1 MKWIEARVVFDAQ
14 IPQAASE
21 LIANLFQDLGVQGV
35 VVDDPQLESAE
46 DWAEDAIPRPQHHAV
61 TGYFARTGHE
71 NSDCRQLEDR
81 LAKLRD
87 ELGIVYRVLY
97 QELDEEDWAES
108 WKAFFWPVKVG
119 RSIVV
124 KPSWREYSAGPGE
137 VVIELDPGMAFGTG
151 THPTTQL
158 CVELIEK
165 YIKSGDTILDVGTGS
180 GILMV
185 AAAKLGAARVWGVD
199 RDPLAVEVAR
209 KNLLRNGIFPM
220 RFAVRVGDLV
230 HNVSGRYHVVVA
242 NILTDVILR
251 LLDDLESVLR
261 KDGVFIGSGIIEEN
275 TNRVEAKMKLM
286 NLDVQSVIRR
296 DGWVAIAGQ
305 WTGTR
310 GIK

>member
-14 IPQAASE
+14 VPQTASE
-21 LIANLFQDLGVQGV
+21 LIADLFQDLGVQGV
-35 VVDDPQLESAE
+35 VVDDPQLESVE

-61 TGYFARTGHE
+61 TGYFAKSGHE
-71 NSDCRQLEDR
+71 DSDCRQLEDR

-87 ELGIVYRVLY
+87 ELGIVYRVRY

-108 WKAFFWPVKVG
+108 WKAFFWPVRVG

-124 KPSWREYSAGPGE
+124 KPSWREYAAGPGD

-165 YIKSGDTILDVGTGS
+165 HMKSGDTVLDVGTGS

-199 RDPLAVEVAR
+199 RDPLAVKVA
-209 KNLLRNGIFPM
+209 KQNLLRNGISRD
-220 RFAVRVGDLV
+220 RFSVREGDLV
-230 HNVSGRYHVVVA
+230 SNISRAYHLVVA
-242 NILTDVILR
+242 NILTDAILR
-251 LLDDLESVLR
+251 TLDNLESVLR
-261 KDGVFIGSGIIEEN
+261 RDGVFIGSGINEEN
-275 TNRVEAKMKLM
+275 TNRVVAKMKRM
-286 NLDVQSVIRR
+286 NLDVRSVSRR
-296 DGWVAIAGQ
+296 DGWVAVAGH
-305 WTGTR
+305 WKANPAG
-310 GIK
+310 